1 MDGRLLAL
9 AREEKDTIRRRSL
22 AEDDRRHRIA
32 YRRIPELGEIDRRLA
47 SLIVELTSSV
57 MGGGRSVE
65 EIRAES
71 LELQG
76 RKAELLVEHGWPMD
90 WLDGAWDCPKCGD
103 TGYVEGRMCDCLVR
117 LYEQERA
124 RDLSALLKLGEE
136 TFEAFDL
143 SYYDEASG
151 ARDHMETV
159 LRFCRNYAARF
170 GRDSVN
176 LLFRGGTGL
185 GKTFL
190 SACIAREVSRQGA
203 SVVYETAG
211 AVIAAYEEQK
221 FRGSEEAERRTR
233 KYMTCDLLILDDLG
247 TEMIT
252 EFSKS
257 ALYTLLNGRLLAGR
271 KTIISTNLAPEDLD
285 RVYTAQ
291 IASRLLGEYQDLPF
305 VGRDIRLQKKERGLG

>member
-1 MDGRLLAL
+1 MPDHPAAFRHPQSSSAALDVFFRICTLSPYLRQSGAL
-9 AREEKDTIRRRSL
+9 ARLCRPHRLCRF
-22 AEDDRRHRIA
+22 AVPWQDDAGVVR
-32 YRRIPELGEIDRRLA
+32 
-47 SLIVELTSSV
+47 V
-57 MGGGRSVE
+57 
-65 EIRAES
+65 
-71 LELQG
+71 
-76 RKAELLVEHGWPMD
+76 
-90 WLDGAWDCPKCGD
+90 D
-103 TGYVEGRMCDCLVR
+103 TGYHASYGRGGPCLVLFR
-117 LYEQERA
+117 PGATAETAENLAFLAMLET
-124 RDLSALLKLGEE
+124 ALLKLGEE